1 MQLNETGR
9 RLNRRQVLERLGP
22 AVGLV
27 LLAGCDLVT
36 PLMLRAQRVMRVG
49 YLAGGSPT
57 VASNYAAFRDV
68 LREHC
73 WIEGQNVVYEFRDN
87 EGQIE
92 RTPSL
97 ATELVGSTP
106 DVLVGGGPSPTI
118 ALQDATRTIPIVM
131 INVGD
136 PVGYGLVASLARPGG
151 NITGVSIG
159 TGLGLPGKRLE
170 LLKEM
175 LPGLTRVLHFTN
187 TSVPGAQDEFE
198 AISTT
203 GSSLGIQVRLAEVRS
218 GEDVERAFA
227 AAREWPADALHV
239 TNNQPLAALAQRVA
253 DLAAQSRLPAMYGA
267 RVFTDRGG

>member
-9 RLNRRQVLERLGP
+9 RLSRRQVLERLGP

-36 PLMLRAQRVMRVG
+36 PLTLRAQRVMRVG

-68 LREHC
+68 LREHG

-106 DVLVGGGPSPTI
+106 DVLVGGGPSPTT
-118 ALQDATRTIPIVM
+118 ALQGATRTIPIVM

-136 PVGYGLVASLARPGG
+136 PMGYGLVASLARPGG

-175 LPGLTRVLHFTN
+175 LPGLTRVLHLTN
-187 TSVPGAQDEFE
+187 TSVPGAQNEFE
-198 AISTT
+198 AIRTT
-203 GSSLGIQVRLAEVRS
+203 GSSLGMQRTC
-218 GEDVERAFA
+218 
-227 AAREWPADALHV
+227 ALV
-239 TNNQPLAALAQRVA
+239 MTSSEP
-253 DLAAQSRLPAMYGA
+253 SRRHGNGLPT
-267 RVFTDRGG
+267 RFT